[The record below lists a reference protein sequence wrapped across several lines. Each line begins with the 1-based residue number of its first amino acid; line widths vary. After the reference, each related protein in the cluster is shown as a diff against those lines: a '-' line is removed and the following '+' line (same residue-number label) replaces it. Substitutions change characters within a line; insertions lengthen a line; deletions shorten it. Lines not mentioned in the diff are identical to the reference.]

1 MLVRINLSLRSWL
14 LLLVAFSILPV
25 MAFSAWT
32 ITELTHERE
41 ESRRQG
47 LVRRADSSAIAV
59 QHYLDTLA
67 ATLVGISVGR
77 AARLGERDRLHEN
90 ALLALKGLPDATAI
104 TMFGPDGQIYFDT
117 QAAVSSSGVTAN
129 ERESVRS
136 VFVTGRPSVSDLFT
150 NRYKKT
156 PTFAIAVPVKAD
168 EKVVYCLEIT
178 FTANSIIEALRGQKF
193 PKDLI
198 ASVADRNMVIV
209 AHTPNGEKLVGKM
222 LSPSLRSAIASQPQQ
237 PFDTIGLEGI
247 ALKSAFATVPNW
259 GWTVAVGFPDS
270 VLIAPTREGLY
281 RLGLGTFFA
290 FAASTVFALLLSL
303 HLVRQLGHIAEASAA
318 LGRGDTPTMS
328 PSGIEEIDA
337 VARALNLVKMRE
349 NETEAALS
357 EVITAQRQTEADLVQ
372 ARLDPLTGVANRGL
386 FLETLAALQA
396 ETASQSTRLAVM
408 FMDLDGLKKVN
419 DQFGH
424 EHGDEVLIKA
434 AKILTAAIRGDDVV
448 GRVGGDEFAICV
460 VAPDGRIKKL
470 SEQMAKRIIEATKQI
485 GSGIGI
491 SIGIALCPSHDFKI
505 GEMIRQAD
513 AAMYA
518 AKKDGGNNF
527 MFFVEDHA
535 AAVSKAKIDM
545 NDEV

>member
-1 MLVRINLSLRSWL
+1 
-14 LLLVAFSILPV
+14 
-25 MAFSAWT
+25 
-32 ITELTHERE
+32 
-41 ESRRQG
+41 
-47 LVRRADSSAIAV
+47 
-59 QHYLDTLA
+59 
-67 ATLVGISVGR
+67 
-77 AARLGERDRLHEN
+77 
-90 ALLALKGLPDATAI
+90 
-104 TMFGPDGQIYFDT
+104 
-117 QAAVSSSGVTAN
+117 
-129 ERESVRS
+129 
-136 VFVTGRPSVSDLFT
+136 
-150 NRYKKT
+150 
-156 PTFAIAVPVKAD
+156 
-168 EKVVYCLEIT
+168 
-178 FTANSIIEALRGQKF
+178 
-193 PKDLI
+193 
-198 ASVADRNMVIV
+198 
-209 AHTPNGEKLVGKM
+209 
-222 LSPSLRSAIASQPQQ
+222 
-237 PFDTIGLEGI
+237 
-247 ALKSAFATVPNW
+247 
-259 GWTVAVGFPDS
+259 
-270 VLIAPTREGLY
+270 
-281 RLGLGTFFA
+281 
-290 FAASTVFALLLSL
+290 
-303 HLVRQLGHIAEASAA
+303 
-318 LGRGDTPTMS
+318 MS